1 MVRTEGVE
9 TMMEI
14 SAVLN
19 IVLSVVFIGVSWWA
33 LQAFRFDLFVKKPD
47 SAQAKLLQILLSI
60 FIGYG
65 VARFF
70 MEYLGW
76 SLMLKDLF

>member
-1 MVRTEGVE
+1 MEGSS
-9 TMMEI
+9 I
-14 SAVLN
+14 AVIN
-19 IVLSVVFIGVSWWA
+19 ILVAIVFIALSWWA
-33 LQAFRFDLFVKKPD
+33 LQAFRFDLFVHKID

-70 MEYLGW
+70 MDYLGW
-76 SLMLKDLF
+76 SLMLRELL

>member
-1 MVRTEGVE
+1 MVGSTIAVINIL
-9 TMMEI
+9 I
-14 SAVLN
+14 S
-19 IVLSVVFIGVSWWA
+19 IVFIAVSWWA
-33 LQAFRFDLFVKKPD
+33 LQAFRFDLFVVRAD

-70 MEYLGW
+70 MDYLGW
-76 SLMLKDLF
+76 SLMLKELL

>member
-1 MVRTEGVE
+1 
-9 TMMEI
+9 MMEI